1 MGGYGNDTIISG
13 QGDDVMWRRSVFT
26 YHRVYL
32 FNDIP
37 GDS

>member
-1 MGGYGNDTIISG
+1 MGGYGNDTIIDG

-26 YHRVYL
+26 YHRVCL

-37 GDS
+37 DDS